1 MEGEGGKGTLAGISG
16 IFRRG
21 CGGDT
26 WNKEFHISPI
36 NEKKL
41 TSPRSVS
48 DMELMLASPPLSE
61 AAGGGGGGGG

>member
-1 MEGEGGKGTLAGISG
+1 MVAEVTPEIKSSIY
-16 IFRRG
+16 
-21 CGGDT
+21 
-26 WNKEFHISPI
+26 SPI